1 MNYTGM
7 LAEVTGGVEKL
18 PAAKALG
25 LDVMLKTR
33 HCGLSWLPAA
43 CAPVT
48 EVLLPSFPGKVY
60 FRMLEGNLQPAVQT
74 WTRRNSANSL
84 HVLCRLEERLRPW
97 RHLY

>member
-33 HCGLSWLPAA
+33 HCGVVL
-43 CAPVT
+43 VT
-48 EVLLPSFPGKVY
+48 WSVCS
-60 FRMLEGNLQPAVQT
+60 
-74 WTRRNSANSL
+74 S
-84 HVLCRLEERLRPW
+84 H
-97 RHLY
+97 